1 MQPASSFARVM
12 VLVMEMPLYS
22 DYLRF
27 TSKTATEKGSAMKS
41 DRRFTA
47 GLVLAVV
54 LASASGYDEDRLR
67 FLPEAGGNP
76 AKTLYGQRHKVEN
89 LFGRLKDW

>member
-1 MQPASSFARVM
+1 
-12 VLVMEMPLYS
+12 
-22 DYLRF
+22 
-27 TSKTATEKGSAMKS
+27 MKS

-47 GLVLAVV
+47 GLVLAGLAVV
-54 LASASGYDEDRLR
+54 LASASAYGEDRLR

-89 LFGRLKDW
+89 MFGRLKDW